1 MTSRRRNKVNRFLL
15 CALTVCIALCSFAG
29 SLLSQRPNQPQQKA
43 DSVLIFKKA
52 HVLEL
57 LAGDRVIRSY
67 RVALGRG
74 GLAPKERE
82 GDGRTP
88 EGHYVIDA
96 RNAQS
101 RFHRALHISYP
112 NAADRERAA
121 RLGVSPGGAI
131 MIHGLLTGLGW
142 IGYAHRFYDW
152 TSGCV
157 AVTNREMDEIW
168 RLVPVGT
175 PVEIRP

>member
-1 MTSRRRNKVNRFLL
+1 MNSRLDHTVTRFLL
-15 CALTVCIALCSFAG
+15 CELAVFLALCSFG
-29 SLLSQRPNQPQQKA
+29 QPLSTQQPAHPEKA

-57 LAGDRVIRSY
+57 LAGGRVIRTY

-82 GDGRTP
+82 GDRRTP

-96 RNAQS
+96 RNAKS
-101 RFHRALHISYP
+101 RFHRALQISYP

-131 MIHGLLTGLGW
+131 LIHGLLSGIGW
-142 IGYAHRFYDW
+142 IGYAHRLYDW
-152 TSGCV
+152 TSGSV

-168 RLVPVGT
+168 KLVPVGT